1 MKNNELYTYVVVIR
15 NENRRFINW
24 TGFLLSLLSALLFT
38 LEMIESGRIILPL
51 FIGVVFIAG
60 VILYNIYR
68 SRSENKEISYSKA
81 LLIAAIIWTKMP
93 YGQWL
98 IFVFVVLA
106 FLEYQ
111 AKLPLE
117 IGFSSRQVVFNSL
130 FRKRYA
136 WSDLSNVLL
145 KDGLLTV
152 DFQNNKLFQKLVDDG
167 ENEATEEEFNEWCRQ
182 HLVSTQA
189 ANPN

>member
-1 MKNNELYTYVVVIR
+1 
-15 NENRRFINW
+15 
-24 TGFLLSLLSALLFT
+24 
-38 LEMIESGRIILPL
+38 
-51 FIGVVFIAG
+51 
-60 VILYNIYR
+60 
-68 SRSENKEISYSKA
+68 
-81 LLIAAIIWTKMP
+81 MP

-130 FRKRYA
+130 FRKRYT

>member
-1 MKNNELYTYVVVIR
+1 LKNNELYTYVVVIR
-15 NENRRFINW
+15 NENRRYINW

-51 FIGVVFIAG
+51 VIGVVFIAG

-68 SRSENKEISYSKA
+68 SRAENKEISYSKA

-117 IGFSSRQVVFNSL
+117 IGFSSKQIVFNSL
-130 FRKRYA
+130 IRKRYA

-167 ENEATEEEFNEWCRQ
+167 ENEATEDEFNEWCRQ
-182 HLVSTQA
+182 HLASTQA

>member
-24 TGFLLSLLSALLFT
+24 TGLLLSLLSALLFT

-51 FIGVVFIAG
+51 FIGVLFIAG
-60 VILYNIYR
+60 VIVYNIYR
-68 SRSENKEISYSKA
+68 SRSENKEVSYSKA

-117 IGFSSRQVVFNSL
+117 IGFSSRQIVFNSL

-167 ENEATEEEFNEWCRQ
+167 ENEATEEEFNEWCSR
-182 HLVSTQA
+182 HLVNS
-189 ANPN
+189 

>member
-15 NENRRFINW
+15 NENRRYINW

-51 FIGVVFIAG
+51 VIGVVFIAG

-68 SRSENKEISYSKA
+68 SRAENKEISYSKA

-117 IGFSSRQVVFNSL
+117 IGFSSKQIVFNSL
-130 FRKRYA
+130 IRKRYA

-145 KDGLLTV
+145 KDGMLTV

-182 HLVSTQA
+182 HLVSSQA